1 MFLLDTC
8 ICINFL
14 RGAMPNVLAM
24 LRAHEPS
31 DIAVPTVVEA
41 ELRLGALKSARPD
54 ENGALVE
61 LFLVPFERAPFD
73 STAAAAYARIRADL
87 ERKGICIHPFDLLI
101 AATALACDATLV
113 TGNVR
118 KFERV
123 EGLRIENWA
132 EVRLIP

>member
-8 ICINFL
+8 ICIDFL

-61 LFLVPFERAPFD
+61 LFLVP
-73 STAAAAYARIRADL
+73 L
-87 ERKGICIHPFDLLI
+87 
-101 AATALACDATLV
+101 
-113 TGNVR
+113 
-118 KFERV
+118 ERV
-123 EGLRIENWA
+123 EGLRIVNWA
-132 EVRLIP
+132 VVRICGIRETTTRLLIELAGAFVLRALGVRRRSCWLWFLLHGIISQRARGPLV

>member
-8 ICINFL
+8 ICIDFL

-54 ENGALVE
+54 ENEALVE
-61 LFLVPFERAPFD
+61 LFLVP
-73 STAAAAYARIRADL
+73 L
-87 ERKGICIHPFDLLI
+87 
-101 AATALACDATLV
+101 
-113 TGNVR
+113 
-118 KFERV
+118 ERV
-123 EGLRIENWA
+123 EGLRIVNWA
-132 EVRLIP
+132 VVRICGIRETTTRLLIELAGAFVLRDLGVRCRSCWLWFLLHGTISRRARGPLV